1 MDKIKNTLNALLY
14 YAHGVIDLDDRGNKF
29 TVERL
34 DLVINDDDVYLTIG
48 DDSPMKNHIVETSGY
63 PGNVRLGKQI
73 TGETIISLLPNQH
86 LALLDLLTSIQNID
100 STKDQLRMLVKQIK

>member
-63 PGNVRLGKQI
+63 IGSVRLGKQI
-73 TGETIISLLPNQH
+73 TGETIVSLLPNQH
-86 LALLDLLTSIQNID
+86 LSLLNLLTSIQSIGF
-100 STKDQLRMLVKQIK
+100 TKDQWKAFIKQIK